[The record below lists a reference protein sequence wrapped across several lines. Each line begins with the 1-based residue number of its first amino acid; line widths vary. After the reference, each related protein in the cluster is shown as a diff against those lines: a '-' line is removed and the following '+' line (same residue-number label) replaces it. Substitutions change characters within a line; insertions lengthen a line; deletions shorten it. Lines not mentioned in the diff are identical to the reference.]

1 MPHETDVSIYTQLI
15 TQQWSLWATTA
26 LLGTFLFLV
35 LWIGGMVFERIWNRL
50 ALRTHQQLRPVFR
63 LVGRSGKVLLTLV
76 GVLTG
81 LGTVGVDLSAVIAG
95 LGLTGFA
102 LGFALKDAISNFLA
116 GALIMIYQPFKPADQ
131 VSVTGLGGTVEDI
144 NLRYTVLRNE
154 EGKKILIPNSLL
166 FTNSIT
172 VNLASDGL
180 TGKPA

>member
-1 MPHETDVSIYTQLI
+1 MPHEMDANIFSQSIM
-15 TQQWSLWATTA
+15 QQWSVWASTA
-26 LLGTFLFLV
+26 LLGLFLFLV
-35 LWIGGMVFERIWNRL
+35 FWIGGMLFERIWSRL
-50 ALRTHQQLRPVFR
+50 ALRTHQQLRPVFK

-76 GVLTG
+76 GALTG

-154 EGKKILIPNSLL
+154 EGKKVLIPNSLL

-172 VNLASDGL
+172 VNSVS
-180 TGKPA
+180 

>member
-1 MPHETDVSIYTQLI
+1 MSHEGDVSVYTKMI
-15 TQQWSLWATTA
+15 MEQWSLWASSV
-26 LLGTFLFLV
+26 LFGIVLFLMFWMGGV
-35 LWIGGMVFERIWNRL
+35 LFERIWNRL

-63 LVGRSGKVLLTLV
+63 LVGRSGKVILTLI

-131 VSVTGLGGTVEDI
+131 VSVTGLTGTVEDI

-154 EGKKILIPNSLL
+154 DGKQVLIPNSLL

-172 VNLASDGL
+172 VHAVSSGRA
-180 TGKPA
+180 GISG